1 MIPTVILNFFF
12 GLLNFLIGVL
22 PVCELP
28 SGFTSALS
36 YFWGV
41 VNAFSYVLPVGTL
54 ISALVIMLGFDLA
67 VMLWHFTQWV
77 IRKIPGMQ

>member
-1 MIPTVILNFFF
+1 MIVTVLLNFLF
-12 GLLNFLIGVL
+12 GLLNFLVAAL
-22 PVCELP
+22 PVGNLP
-28 SGFTSALS
+28 SGFTAALS

-54 ISALVIMLGFDLA
+54 ISALLIMLGFDLA